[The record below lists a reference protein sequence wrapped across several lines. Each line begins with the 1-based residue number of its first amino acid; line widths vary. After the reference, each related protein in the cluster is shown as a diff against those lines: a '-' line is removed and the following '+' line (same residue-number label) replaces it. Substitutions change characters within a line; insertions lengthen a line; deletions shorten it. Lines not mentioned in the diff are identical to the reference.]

1 MVLHCITK
9 NIAQTWVW
17 NTICGLPVL
26 FIWNLEDH
34 MDGAVSTVMR
44 LGNRVVR
51 GTDLG
56 SIPESIPGCIL
67 SGLLQMLIS
76 EIAASRV

>member
-1 MVLHCITK
+1 
-9 NIAQTWVW
+9 
-17 NTICGLPVL
+17 
-26 FIWNLEDH
+26 

-56 SIPESIPGCIL
+56 SLPESLPGCIL

-76 EIAASRV
+76 QMEASQV